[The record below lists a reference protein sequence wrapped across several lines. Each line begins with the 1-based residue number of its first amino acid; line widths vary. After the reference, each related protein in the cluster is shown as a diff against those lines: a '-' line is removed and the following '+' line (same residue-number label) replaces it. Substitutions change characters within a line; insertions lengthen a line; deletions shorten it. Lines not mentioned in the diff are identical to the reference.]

1 MTPTELPTRF
11 DFSATEQKW
20 NQPSGLVLLTVAENE
35 LREGN
40 VRDAR
45 KLFRTIIE
53 RYPPSLERLAASSYL
68 RSI

>member
-1 MTPTELPTRF
+1 MTVPGM
-11 DFSATEQKW
+11 ATQKRSR
-20 NQPSGLVLLTVAENE
+20 PRARGLVLLTIAENE

>member
-1 MTPTELPTRF
+1 L
-11 DFSATEQKW
+11 
-20 NQPSGLVLLTVAENE
+20 LLTIAENE

-45 KLFRTIIE
+45 RLFRAIVD

-68 RSI
+68 RSVSGTRWPSAGRVSRA